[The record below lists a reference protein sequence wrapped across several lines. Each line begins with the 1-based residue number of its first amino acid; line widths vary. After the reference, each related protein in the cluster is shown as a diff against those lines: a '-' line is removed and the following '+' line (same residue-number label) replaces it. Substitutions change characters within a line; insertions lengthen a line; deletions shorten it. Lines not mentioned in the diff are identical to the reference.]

1 MIDTNDNCEYKAFFD
16 EGISF
21 YKSAQIVQGA
31 DSRVCD
37 DEIDLFSPIVF
48 LLRHAAELLL
58 KSLIIKV
65 LFKSGISE
73 WQSFKLSSSNRKLSS
88 THSLSELYSAWRE
101 LDEAAGL
108 AQDEIEIL
116 EEYVY
121 NINCYDEDST
131 FFRYPID
138 KKGSRNRKAMTE
150 TVDKEV
156 LDSLPCHL
164 GALVCAKGSENFY
177 CLHRGQFMDPLE
189 FDMVE
194 LIRLL
199 IRIFEK
205 Q

>member
-21 YKSAQIVQGA
+21 YKSAQIVQGT
-31 DSRVCD
+31 DCRVCD
-37 DEIDLFSPIVF
+37 DSIDLFSPIVF

-58 KSLIIKV
+58 KSLIIKA

-73 WQSFKLSSSNRKLSS
+73 WQSFKFSSSNRKISS
-88 THSLSELYSAWRE
+88 THSLSELYSVWKE
-101 LDEAAGL
+101 LDEAVGL
-108 AQDEIEIL
+108 TKDEIILL

-138 KKGSRNRKAMTE
+138 KNGSRNRKTMTE
-150 TVDKEV
+150 TVDKE
-156 LDSLPCHL
+156 LLNSLPCHL

-177 CLHRGQFMDPLE
+177 CLHREQFMDSLE